1 MSNRQD
7 VLILGGGL
15 VGRTLALALDAHG
28 LTTTVVD
35 PVDPET
41 TLSAGFDGRA
51 SAIASASW
59 RMFDAIG
66 LADTLRPD
74 GCPIARIEVRDGL
87 LQAKPLAF
95 APDDGEPLGT
105 MVENRLLRR
114 ALHEA
119 TLAAANVTLHTPG
132 RALSVEHDASGVTA
146 TLDSGEIV
154 RADLL
159 VVAEGRR
166 SATRDAAGLRI
177 AQWRYDHRAIVTAF
191 DHDRPHGGV
200 AHEIFY
206 PDGPFAL
213 LPMQPGNRSAL
224 VWTVAEKDAGGMLA
238 LSDHAFAHEAAKRAG
253 GLLGNLRLIAPR
265 QSWPLGFHHAA
276 RLTAERLVLV
286 GDAGH
291 GIHPIAGQGLNLG
304 LRDIAALVEVL
315 VEGARTGLDLGD
327 AMLLDRY
334 ARWRALDTLA
344 VSVATDTLT
353 RLFGLRGG
361 AARRVRRF
369 GMGLVERTA
378 PLKDFF
384 MAEARGETGKLP
396 RLLCGV
402 LV

>member
-1 MSNRQD
+1 MSERRD

-15 VGRTLALALDAHG
+15 IGLTTALALAAHG
-28 LTTTVVD
+28 LTSTVVD
-35 PVDPET
+35 PVDPEA
-41 TLSAGFDGRA
+41 TLSADFDGRA

-59 RMFDAIG
+59 RMFEAIG
-66 LADTLRPD
+66 LAEPLRAD
-74 GCPIARIEVRDGL
+74 GQPIARIEVRDGL
-87 LQAKPLAF
+87 QARPLAF
-95 APDDGEPLGT
+95 TPEDGEPLGT

-114 ALHEA
+114 SLRDA
-119 TLAAANVTLHTPG
+119 TLAAPNVTLHTPG
-132 RALSVEHDASGVTA
+132 RALTVERGPAGVTA

-154 RADLL
+154 HADLL
-159 VVAEGRR
+159 IVAEGRR
-166 SATRDAAGLRI
+166 SPTRDAAGLRI
-177 AQWRYDHRAIVTAF
+177 ARWQYDHRAIVTAF
-191 DHDRPHGGV
+191 EHTKPHGGV

-224 VWTVAEKDAGGMLA
+224 VWTVAENHADGMLA
-238 LSDHAFAHEAAKRAG
+238 LSDRAFAHEAAKRAG
-253 GLLGNLRLIAPR
+253 GLLGDLRLAAPR
-265 QSWPLGFHHAA
+265 SSWPLGFHHAA

-304 LRDIAALVEVL
+304 LRDVAALTEVL

-353 RLFGLRGG
+353 RLFGVRGST
-361 AARRVRRF
+361 ARSVRRF
-369 GMGLVERTA
+369 GMGLVDRTA
-378 PLKDFF
+378 PLKNFF

-396 RLLCGV
+396 RLLQGA

>member
-15 VGRTLALALDAHG
+15 IGRTLALALDRHG
-28 LTTTVVD
+28 LTSTVVD

-41 TLSAGFDGRA
+41 TLTAGFDGRA

-66 LADTLRPD
+66 LADTLRPT
-74 GCPIARIEVRDGL
+74 GCAIARIEVRDGL
-87 LQAKPLAF
+87 QARPLAF
-95 APDDGEPLGT
+95 TPHDGEPLGT

-119 TLAAANVTLHTPG
+119 TLVASNVTLHTPG
-132 RALSVEHDASGVTA
+132 RALAVDRGPGGVTA
-146 TLDSGEIV
+146 TLDSGAIV
-154 RADLL
+154 HADLL
-159 VVAEGRR
+159 VVAQGRR
-166 SATRDAAGLRI
+166 SPTRDAAGIRI
-177 AQWRYDHRAIVTAF
+177 AQWRYDHRAIVAAF
-191 DHDRPHGGV
+191 DHSLPHGGV

-213 LPMQPGNRSAL
+213 LPMQPGTRSAL

-238 LSDHAFAHEAAKRAG
+238 LSDHAFAHEAAKHAG
-253 GLLGNLRLIAPR
+253 GLLGDLRLAAPR
-265 QSWPLGFHHAA
+265 SSWPLGFHHAA
-276 RLTAERLVLV
+276 KLTAERLALI

-304 LRDIAALVEVL
+304 LRDVAALVEVL

-344 VSVATDTLT
+344 VAAVTDGLT
-353 RLFGLRGG
+353 RLFGLRGA
-361 AARRVRRF
+361 AARSVRRF
-369 GMGLVERTA
+369 GMGLIDRTR

-384 MAEARGETGKLP
+384 MQEARGETGKLP
-396 RLLCGV
+396 RLLQGG